1 MKSLFFSAMIV
12 LFVSAASI
20 FAQQSKYDQHKLFDP
35 TFLSEPGTA
44 YRSGSGQPGPLYWQ
58 NYASYKI
65 NASLDAK
72 DNIVSGSETIT
83 YTNNS
88 PDRLPYLWLQLDQN
102 LFTKDSRGAETTPYN
117 GGRFGNEDF
126 NGGDVIQSVTVTED
140 GNTSTPKY
148 IITDTRMQIILP
160 ASMKPKGS
168 EVEINISW
176 SFKVPDYG
184 SDRMGKLRTPK
195 GTIYEIAQW
204 YPRMEVYDDVNG
216 WNTLPYLGAGEFYLE
231 YGNFDYK
238 ITAPADMIVVGSGE
252 LQNPDEVLTN
262 AQRDRLEKASKSDT
276 TIYIRTPDEVEALD
290 SVSTDTKTKT
300 WHFEIRNARDAS
312 WAASRAFVWDAARL
326 NLPSGRK
333 AMVMSLYPLE
343 SDADTAWGSATKFA
357 KASIEFNSKQ
367 WYEFPYPNAIN
378 VAGRVG
384 GMEYPGIVF
393 CSYRSYGRGLWSV
406 TDHEFGHTWFPMVVG
421 SNERRYAWMDEGFNT
436 FINTLSTANYNNGE
450 FTYHRNMSRR
460 NLERFFMTRGTEPI
474 MTYPDVLES
483 MDLGLEAYYKP
494 AQALTLLREDVLGPV
509 RFDYAFRTYIN
520 RWAYKHPQPKDFF
533 RTMNDAAGEDLNWY
547 WKEWFFKTWTLDQAV
562 KDVKYID
569 NDPSKGV
576 LITIENLDQ
585 MAMPVTVAVKE
596 QNGNTG
602 TVNLPVE
609 IWQRAGEWTFKY
621 NSTSMI
627 DSVTIDPD
635 NKLPDVDR
643 DNNVWTGGYQKPAQN
658 QQRRR

>member
-1 MKSLFFSAMIV
+1 MKSLFLSAMMV

-117 GGRFGNEDF
+117 GSRFGNEDF

-238 ITAPADMIVVGSGE
+238 ITAPADMIVVGSGA
-252 LQNPDEVLTN
+252 LQNPDEVLTDT
-262 AQRDRLEKASKSDT
+262 QRDRLEKASKSDS
-276 TIYIRTPDEVEALD
+276 TIYIRTPEEVEALD
-290 SVSTDTKTKT
+290 SVSTETKTKT

-312 WAASRAFVWDAARL
+312 WAASSAFVWDAARL

-357 KASIEFNSKQ
+357 KASIEFNSKK

-393 CSYRSYGRGLWSV
+393 CSYRSYGRGLWGV

-421 SNERRYAWMDEGFNT
+421 SNERRFAWMDEGFNT

-460 NLERFFMTRGTEPI
+460 NMSRFFMPRDIEPI

-494 AQALTLLREDVLGPV
+494 AQALTLLREDVLGPE

-533 RTMNDAAGEDLNWY
+533 RTMNDAAGEDLDWF
-547 WKEWFFKTWTLDQAV
+547 WKEWFYKTWTLDQAV

-609 IWQRAGEWTFKY
+609 IWQRGGEWTFKY

-635 NKLPDVDR
+635 NKLPDVNR

>member
-1 MKSLFFSAMIV
+1 MKSLVISAMVV
-12 LFVSAASI
+12 LFVSASSL

-35 TFLSEPGTA
+35 TFLSASETA

-72 DNIVSGSETIT
+72 DNIVTGSEILT

-88 PDRLPYLWLQLDQN
+88 PDHLPYLWLQLDQN
-102 LFTKDSRGAETTPYN
+102 LFTKDSRGAKTTPYN

-126 NGGDVIQSVTVTED
+126 NGGDVIKSVTVTQD

-148 IITDTRMQIILP
+148 VITDTRMQIILP

-168 EVEINISW
+168 EVEINIAW
-176 SFKVPDYG
+176 SFKIPNYG
-184 SDRMGKLRTPK
+184 SDRMGKLKTKK

-238 ITAPADMIVVGSGE
+238 ITAPADMIVVGSGA

-262 AQRDRLEKASKSDT
+262 AQRDRLEKAAKSDS
-276 TIYIRTPDEVEALD
+276 TIYIRTPNEVEALD
-290 SVSTDTKTKT
+290 SVSTETKTKT

-312 WAASRAFVWDAARL
+312 WAASRAFIWDAARL

-333 AMVMSLYPLE
+333 AMVMSLYPIE

-357 KASIEFNSKQ
+357 KASIEYNSKQ

-393 CSYRSYGRGLWSV
+393 CSYRSYGRGLWGV
-406 TDHEFGHTWFPMVVG
+406 TDHEFGHTWFPMIVG
-421 SNERRYAWMDEGFNT
+421 SDEREYAFMDEGFNT
-436 FINTLSTANYNNGE
+436 FINTLSTANYHNGE
-450 FTYHRNMSRR
+450 FSYHRNVSRRNMSR
-460 NLERFFMTRGTEPI
+460 FFMPRDTEPI
-474 MTYPDVLES
+474 MTYPDVLGS
-483 MDLGLEAYYKP
+483 RDLGLEAYFKP
-494 AQALTLLREDVLGPV
+494 AQALTLLREDVLGPE

-547 WKEWFFKTWTLDQAV
+547 WKEWFYKTWKLDQAV

-596 QNGNTG
+596 QNGTTA

-609 IWQRAGEWTFKY
+609 IWQRGGDWTFKY

-635 NKLPDVDR
+635 NKLPDVNR
-643 DNNVWTGGYQKPAQN
+643 DNNVWTGGYKSPAQN

>member
-1 MKSLFFSAMIV
+1 MKSLFLSAMMV

-117 GGRFGNEDF
+117 GSRFGNEDF

-238 ITAPADMIVVGSGE
+238 ITAPADMIVVGSGA
-252 LQNPDEVLTN
+252 LQNPDEVLTDT
-262 AQRDRLEKASKSDT
+262 QRDRLEKASKSDS
-276 TIYIRTPDEVEALD
+276 TIYIRTPEEVEALD
-290 SVSTDTKTKT
+290 SVSTETKTKT

-312 WAASRAFVWDAARL
+312 WAASSAFVWDAARL

-357 KASIEFNSKQ
+357 KASIEFNSKK

-393 CSYRSYGRGLWSV
+393 CSYRSYGRGLWGV

-421 SNERRYAWMDEGFNT
+421 SNERRFAWMDEGFNT

-460 NLERFFMTRGTEPI
+460 NMSRFFMPRDIEPI

-494 AQALTLLREDVLGPV
+494 AQALTLLREDVLGPE

-533 RTMNDAAGEDLNWY
+533 RTMNDAAGEDLDWF
-547 WKEWFFKTWTLDQAV
+547 WKEWFYKTWTLDQAV

-609 IWQRAGEWTFKY
+609 IWQRGGEWTFKY

-635 NKLPDVDR
+635 NKLPDINR
-643 DNNVWTGGYQKPAQN
+643 NNNVWTGGYQKPAQN

>member
-1 MKSLFFSAMIV
+1 
-12 LFVSAASI
+12 
-20 FAQQSKYDQHKLFDP
+20 
-35 TFLSEPGTA
+35 
-44 YRSGSGQPGPLYWQ
+44 
-58 NYASYKI
+58 
-65 NASLDAK
+65 
-72 DNIVSGSETIT
+72 
-83 YTNNS
+83 
-88 PDRLPYLWLQLDQN
+88 
-102 LFTKDSRGAETTPYN
+102 
-117 GGRFGNEDF
+117 
-126 NGGDVIQSVTVTED
+126 
-140 GNTSTPKY
+140 
-148 IITDTRMQIILP
+148 
-160 ASMKPKGS
+160 
-168 EVEINISW
+168 
-176 SFKVPDYG
+176 
-184 SDRMGKLRTPK
+184 
-195 GTIYEIAQW
+195 
-204 YPRMEVYDDVNG
+204 
-216 WNTLPYLGAGEFYLE
+216 
-231 YGNFDYK
+231 
-238 ITAPADMIVVGSGE
+238 
-252 LQNPDEVLTN
+252 
-262 AQRDRLEKASKSDT
+262 
-276 TIYIRTPDEVEALD
+276 
-290 SVSTDTKTKT
+290 
-300 WHFEIRNARDAS
+300 
-312 WAASRAFVWDAARL
+312 
-326 NLPSGRK
+326 
-333 AMVMSLYPLE
+333 MSLYPLE

-357 KASIEFNSKQ
+357 KASIEFNSKK

-494 AQALTLLREDVLGPV
+494 AQALTLLREDVLGPE

-609 IWQRAGEWTFKY
+609 IWQRGGEWTFKY

-627 DSVTIDPD
+627 DSVTIDPE

-643 DNNVWTGGYQKPAQN
+643 DNNVWTGGYQQPQQN